1 MRPHGVIALREGVV
15 ACLSLGSTTT
25 SWKVPSTPLG
35 AHVTPVMSAGCPGSF
50 SKLCLG
56 SVGGLEVEGIPG
68 EMPLGCF
75 ALRNLFP
82 LSHSVTY

>member
-1 MRPHGVIALREGVV
+1 MWPLRKGVV
-15 ACLSLGSTTT
+15 ARLSPGSITT
-25 SWKVPSTPLG
+25 SWKVPSSPLG

-56 SVGGLEVEGIPG
+56 SVDGSEVEGIPG

-75 ALRNLFP
+75 AHRNLFP
-82 LSHSVTY
+82 LSHIVTY